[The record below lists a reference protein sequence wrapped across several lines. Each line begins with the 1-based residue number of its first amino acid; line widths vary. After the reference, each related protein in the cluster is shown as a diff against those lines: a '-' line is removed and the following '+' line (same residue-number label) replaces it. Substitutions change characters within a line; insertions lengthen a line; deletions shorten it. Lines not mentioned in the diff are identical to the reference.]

1 MGFFSTAAIL
11 AGGWKTAAKAA
22 AGVAGVAAVTYA
34 VYKFYNKT
42 SGLISTSSTKDK
54 EASLVANEPPAEV
67 SLLAF
72 LSVI

>member
-42 SGLISTSSTKDK
+42 SGPISSTKDK